1 MNKHV
6 LIEWF
11 FKTLEDSRG
20 VLGGRGV
27 LLNHHAKERFLI
39 LIF

>member
-20 VLGGRGV
+20 VWGGG
-27 LLNHHAKERFLI
+27 LLNPHAKERFLI